1 MDGNSNPK
9 FGLASLTSVNPALY
23 YTVVK
28 DGCLN
33 PGVVHPEL
41 GGEVDPE
48 RQETH
53 YPVVEEEEGGSV
65 HKQIQQHKHSFKE
78 TVSLRVTLK
87 PEKIF

>member
-1 MDGNSNPK
+1 M
-9 FGLASLTSVNPALY
+9 
-23 YTVVK
+23 K

-41 GGEVDPE
+41 CGEVDPE

-65 HKQIQQHKHSFKE
+65 HKQIQQHKHSFIE
-78 TVSLRVTLK
+78 TVSGNSLYGQLYHK
-87 PEKIF
+87 EIQHY